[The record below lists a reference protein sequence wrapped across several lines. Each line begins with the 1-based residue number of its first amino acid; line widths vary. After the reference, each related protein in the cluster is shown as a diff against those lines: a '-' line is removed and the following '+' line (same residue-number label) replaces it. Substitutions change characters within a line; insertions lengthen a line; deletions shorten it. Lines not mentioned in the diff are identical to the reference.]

1 MCVNESDI
9 TFDQGKPPTYTDFM
23 DSISDTLGVIF
34 ETVVDVAKVAFSAVK
49 GVWELIP
56 HLDKVWSYLTL
67 VFIVV
72 VLVIIRVLCG
82 FLPKGVFKLMAKKT
96 IKAMRSPDKPPPA
109 APTVVVIQ
117 RESDSEVDEAKRTQ
131 EFL

>member
-1 MCVNESDI
+1 VNESDI